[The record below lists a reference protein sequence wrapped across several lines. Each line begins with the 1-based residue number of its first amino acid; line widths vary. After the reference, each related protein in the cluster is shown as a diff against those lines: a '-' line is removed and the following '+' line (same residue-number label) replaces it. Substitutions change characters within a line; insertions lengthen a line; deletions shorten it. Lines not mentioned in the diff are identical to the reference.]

1 MAMNK
6 ENLIPAI
13 EFCEKYHVEVSFIGT
28 LRESG
33 LVEIVVVEETEYIP
47 LSELEQLEKIVR
59 LYYDL
64 DINMEGIETVIH
76 LLGRID
82 QMQEEINELRNR
94 LRLYE

>member
-1 MAMNK
+1 MAINK
-6 ENLIPAI
+6 ENLIPAK

-33 LVEIVVVEETEYIP
+33 LVEVVLVEQTEYIP
-47 LSELEQLEKIVR
+47 LTQLEQLEKIVR

-64 DINMEGIETVIH
+64 DINMEGIETIIH
-76 LLGRID
+76 LLDRID
-82 QMQEEINELRNR
+82 RMQEEINELRNR